1 MCYILLRTWTDWWL
15 NIRRHIKLALSPQ
28 HLKQE
33 KGKSRETRGSSQLVK
48 TEQKKHALLS
58 VPCEEP
64 PLLRVLAL
72 TVYNWKKLIV
82 KPYICLPQRNTRH
95 ACAPGR
101 ERRGEL
107 QYETGVDARRKRWI
121 KPLKETNLGVAPTY
135 FWPLKETILNY
146 DYMNRVNK
154 TNWKKN

>member
-48 TEQKKHALLS
+48 TGQKKHALLS

-82 KPYICLPQRNTRH
+82 KPYICLPQKQTRYYLCDLCRTNCF
-95 ACAPGR
+95 AR
-101 ERRGEL
+101 EAQEIAWDFCTWGWMNL
-107 QYETGVDARRKRWI
+107 QLYYRTVSKYKWFVRDNHRCCCK
-121 KPLKETNLGVAPTY
+121 LSFQLNLA
-135 FWPLKETILNY
+135 L
-146 DYMNRVNK
+146 
-154 TNWKKN
+154 